1 MASTL
6 ATAVLCTTFAAH
18 GAESD
23 PYVVTD
29 GTYGVDTGCYPTG
42 NTRVEMDY
50 AVAETRQSGVGW
62 NMFYARP
69 TFGATVNKDGLAFE
83 VEGGFKGGIMKSDSN
98 VVGLRLTV
106 VLDNPANS
114 CSVLKNGVTNYTAT
128 IQHNTGIYNTP
139 DRSIKLASYHNME
152 GNFAK
157 LRIYGFRIYE
167 SNTLA
172 HDFRPYAIGPAQD
185 GTSVIV
191 LMDMVTGALL
201 TPPAGHSFSCGGT
214 FPTLPPYVE
223 TLRSEQRCI
232 DTGYTVTSA
241 SKVELDYSIA
251 GTRGYSDT
259 WYLFIGGLDYSPNST
274 FAAYINRDGLGFINS
289 VDEWKT
295 VGETTF
301 IGAMNMRRT
310 IVLDNPAGLGAV
322 ITAGATNLTCA
333 TTASGTYGRT
343 LKLAGNY
350 NGWANWAT
358 IRIYRCRISE
368 KVGGEYAVVHDL
380 VPAVEDGV
388 VGLKDI
394 IAGGALK
401 VCTGSASSPLTY
413 GGVFDVAV
421 AQDVQKLSHGETATL
436 TASAPGATSYRWLK
450 NGEPIEGGSSGT
462 LTVAWRSGGGS
473 DSYQAVAV
481 YAVGSATSESAASVM
496 LTIENTPKGTMI
508 SLK

>member
-1 MASTL
+1 
-6 ATAVLCTTFAAH
+6 
-18 GAESD
+18 
-23 PYVVTD
+23 
-29 GTYGVDTGCYPTG
+29 
-42 NTRVEMDY
+42 
-50 AVAETRQSGVGW
+50 
-62 NMFYARP
+62 
-69 TFGATVNKDGLAFE
+69 
-83 VEGGFKGGIMKSDSN
+83 MKSDSN

-106 VLDNPANS
+106 VLDNLANS

-128 IQHNTGIYNTP
+128 IQHSASYNTQ
-139 DRSIKLASYHNME
+139 DRSIKLASYHNMV
-152 GNFAK
+152 GNFARI
-157 LRIYGFRIYE
+157 RIYGFRIYE

-201 TPPAGHSFSCGGT
+201 TPPDGHGFSCGGT

-251 GTRGYSDT
+251 ATRGYSDT
-259 WYLFIGGLDYSPNST
+259 WYLFIGGMDYSPYST

-289 VDEWKT
+289 VDDWKT

-322 ITAGATNLTCA
+322 VTAGATNLTCA
-333 TTASGTYGRT
+333 TVASGTYDRS

-350 NGWANWAT
+350 NGWAHWAT

-368 KVGGEYAVVHDL
+368 KEGDEYVVKHDL
-380 VPAVEDGV
+380 VPAVKDGV
-388 VGLKDI
+388 VGLQDV

-401 VCTGSASSPLTY
+401 VCMGSATSPLTY
-413 GGVFDVAV
+413 GGVFDVTVSQSAR
-421 AQDVQKLSHGETATL
+421 KLSHGETATL
-436 TASAPGATSYRWLK
+436 AASAPGAASYRWLR
-450 NGEPIEGGSSGT
+450 NGEPIEGGDGGT
-462 LTVAWRSGGGS
+462 LTVAWRKGGGS
-473 DSYQAVAV
+473 DNYQAVAV
-481 YAVGSATSESAASVM
+481 YAVGDATSESAASETLPV
-496 LTIENTPKGTMI
+496 ENVPRGTTVSI
-508 SLK
+508 R